1 MNRTFNLSFQID
13 SILIFIFCDIRSLH
27 GFSTILFSPLSEK
40 AKEEITRHVH
50 NSSQIQR
57 NDDRKTEGQTL
68 QRRKEGR
75 RLIFLILNFFFKYIF
90 AFIFQRYEHI

>member
-1 MNRTFNLSFQID
+1 MCCSSDEQNILSKSFQID
-13 SILIFIFCDIRSLH
+13 SILIFIYCDIRSLH

-40 AKEEITRHVH
+40 TKEEITRHAH
-50 NSSQIQR
+50 TSSQR

-75 RLIFLILNFFFKYIF
+75 RLIFLY
-90 AFIFQRYEHI
+90 